1 MGPGEGGARGAAGG
15 ALLLVAVG
23 LLAAVPGST
32 GLALDG
38 DRIRRTDERR
48 DGRGEAAY
56 AAPSEVHRLNI
67 SSTPELEDRTAWRS
81 ERSSPRQFPV
91 EYFFNVSRPPSFS
104 GQLPRFVNSASEHG
118 EQPTLSDRA
127 LVSGCLALPLLLC
140 GIARVW
146 EGAGS
151 RACPP
156 EPCRGRRPR
165 IGSLYRLQEQ
175 ERGSMTPVGTLMQ
188 TFDADTAEGTV
199 LQNTLAGL
207 TVALAMIP
215 NVVSFS
221 FVTETPPANG
231 LWACAFMSIS
241 ASLVGG
247 RPGVVSGVSA
257 GTAAV
262 LSGVSTPDDMGGM
275 APMALCVFCAGLLQL
290 LFGLLR
296 VSKLVTLIP
305 HPVMIGF
312 VNGLALV
319 MLRSQLRHF
328 HEYADGDWVSYSTF
342 VGMMVAVGVSMSVA
356 VAWKKVPGGGK
367 AIPAALA
374 ALAITTLFSFVVPTT
389 TIGDVAGSG
398 MLEIGFGKIPKW
410 DFPPVGMEWD
420 NHGLI
425 FQAFTLSF
433 HLALVGLLE
442 SLMTQALVDQIT
454 GTSGSMRRECF
465 AQGAGNILASLFGTQ
480 GGCALLGPS
489 LLNVSSG
496 GRGRLSGVTAG
507 FTLMLCATV
516 LAPLVEIIPVAGVIG
531 VLILIAVNTFAWGT
545 FKLFLKVNW
554 TDSVVV
560 IVVMLMTLWYD
571 VAVAVLVGVIVNGL
585 GFAWAIATEARVET
599 EAGVDTR
606 TFHLIGPLFFGS
618 AKNYQNEMS
627 PQLITESRVV
637 LDFSK
642 CRILDI
648 SGVNAINQMRD
659 LFISQKKQVF
669 LKGVPRDVFSFLP
682 KDAEYET
689 LRSKGTVLQA

>member
-1 MGPGEGGARGAAGG
+1 MGFEAVGVRCARGSIIVFVATCLLATVTGSEALSPKKAGG
-15 ALLLVAVG
+15 RSAGGGDEVAYEG
-23 LLAAVPGST
+23 AWSAGDESPSRLNGST
-32 GLALDG
+32 DL
-38 DRIRRTDERR
+38 DRIARLSAKRRWEHFPHSLFNSS
-48 DGRGEAAY
+48 
-56 AAPSEVHRLNI
+56 APHVFR
-67 SSTPELEDRTAWRS
+67 
-81 ERSSPRQFPV
+81 
-91 EYFFNVSRPPSFS
+91 
-104 GQLPRFVNSASEHG
+104 GQLPKFVNSAGEHG
-118 EQPTLSDRA
+118 EEPNALDWI
-127 LVSGCLALPLLLC
+127 LVSVCASLPLLIY
-140 GIARVW
+140 GVVRVW
-146 EGAGS
+146 EGPDASGEHA
-151 RACPP
+151 REA
-156 EPCRGRRPR
+156 RQARRPR
-165 IGSLYRLQEQ
+165 IGSLYRLHDQA
-175 ERGSMTPVGTLMQ
+175 GSKMTPVSLLMQ
-188 TFDADTAEGTV
+188 AFESDLAEGTPS
-199 LQNTLAGL
+199 QNVIAGF

-221 FVTETPPANG
+221 FITETSPANG

-241 ASLVGG
+241 TSLIGG
-247 RPGVVSGVSA
+247 RPGTVSGVSV
-257 GTAAV
+257 GTATV
-262 LSGVSTPDDMGGM
+262 LANISTSYNMGGL
-275 APMALCVFCAGLLQL
+275 APMALCVFGAGAMQIFL
-290 LFGLLR
+290 GSLR
-296 VSKLVTLIP
+296 VSRLMTLIP